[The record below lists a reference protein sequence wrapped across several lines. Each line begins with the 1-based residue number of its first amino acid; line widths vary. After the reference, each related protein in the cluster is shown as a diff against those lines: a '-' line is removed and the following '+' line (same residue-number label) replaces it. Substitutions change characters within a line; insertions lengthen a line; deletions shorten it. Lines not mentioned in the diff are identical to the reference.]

1 MVNKAVYKVSCV
13 PADPVFHLDGV
24 AVPRSD
30 RGFISFQSGDVTP
43 NLHYS
48 LLSQCLVRCG
58 AVTDTR
64 GERSQQISLIQCDSR
79 DRRCS
84 DREPSVHLHYIS
96 FSYTDRVDT
105 VNLCNASQRLS
116 GFPLIP
122 FSFPLQCNPHE

>member
-1 MVNKAVYKVSCV
+1 MVNKAVYKVSCIPV
-13 PADPVFHLDGV
+13 YPVFHLDAV
-24 AVPRSD
+24 AVRP
-30 RGFISFQSGDVTP
+30 QSGDVTP